1 MKSLVQIIV
10 ICLLM
15 ILLIYFIS
23 SVFNEWFWLYIV
35 IGVAAAIAATALIHK
50 KTYKSP
56 VKRNGQNIVKK

>member
-1 MKSLVQIIV
+1 
-10 ICLLM
+10 M

>member
-1 MKSLVQIIV
+1 MKSLIQIIV

-35 IGVAAAIAATALIHK
+35 IGIAAAIAVAVLIHK

-56 VKRNGQNIVKK
+56 VKRNDQNIVKK

>member
-50 KTYKSP
+50 KD
-56 VKRNGQNIVKK
+56 V